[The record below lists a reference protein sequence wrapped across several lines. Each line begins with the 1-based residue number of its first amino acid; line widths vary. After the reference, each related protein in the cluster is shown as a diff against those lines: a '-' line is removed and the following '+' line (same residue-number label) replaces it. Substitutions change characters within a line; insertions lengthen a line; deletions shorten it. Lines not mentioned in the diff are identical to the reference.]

1 MAAEK
6 KDEILTSRQIMMV
19 AAEISVKN
27 MKILAKEYLKLP
39 KGLIDQLAAE
49 VENKNDAKE
58 FKRTILRRWANM
70 NFQNQ
75 VKVRQSK

>member
-27 MKILAKEYLKLP
+27 MKILAEEYLKLP

-49 VENKNDAKE
+49 VENKNDAEE